1 MQIWMAFIMLVCVKN
16 NLRNYCLF
24 TVLWVFCLF
33 LSPTSYAD
41 DYHARINNVKV
52 SVVNDYYLVSAHFTY
67 QLSPEALEAL
77 QNGVP
82 LFWTIR
88 IKAEQQVFFLA
99 NTLIEHN
106 IHYQLRYHALL
117 NMYRVNNEETGET
130 FNFSQLAN
138 ALASISHIKALPVIA
153 QHAVSTPATTT
164 IKIKIL
170 FNLDALPL
178 PLRPF
183 AHLNHQWSLSSN
195 WTSWPLTK

>member
-1 MQIWMAFIMLVCVKN
+1 MAFIMLVCIKN
-16 NLRNYCLF
+16 NLRQHCLL
-24 TVLWVFCLF
+24 TVLWVFCMC
-33 LSPTSYAD
+33 LSPMSHAD
-41 DYHARINNVKV
+41 DYQAHINKVKI
-52 SVVNDYYLVSAHFTY
+52 SVVDDAYVVSAQITY

-99 NTLIEHN
+99 KTLVEHN
-106 IHYQLRYHALL
+106 LHYQLRYHALL

-138 ALASISHIKALPVIA
+138 ALASISQIKALPVIA
-153 QHAVSTPATTT
+153 QHAISTPAATT
-164 IKIKIL
+164 IKIKIVL
-170 FNLDALPL
+170 NLDALPL

-183 AHLNHQWSLSSN
+183 ARLNHQWSLSSN